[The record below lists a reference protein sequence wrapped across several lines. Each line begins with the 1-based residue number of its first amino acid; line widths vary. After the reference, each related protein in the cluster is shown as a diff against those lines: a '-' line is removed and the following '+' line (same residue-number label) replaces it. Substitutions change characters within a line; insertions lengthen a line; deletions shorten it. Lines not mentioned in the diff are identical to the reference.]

1 MSVRGWPGLTL
12 FNIRLSISPS
22 GSTSLSCC
30 KKTINRPQIC
40 HAERLTRYTAR
51 RSEQNKTCVFVL
63 SPAKAINICAPLL
76 SSGIYSISVLSHP
89 CWSQLTWRH
98 EEDRHY
104 TAASSLM
111 FPRATG
117 RALFGGFCSGPGF
130 TTSVEGFLIQWPC
143 LSAPLTQR
151 PSPSSAFTA
160 IIITGAPQ
168 SVIYKS

>member
-12 FNIRLSISPS
+12 FNIRLSISRS
-22 GSTSLSCC
+22 GSTSLSRC
-30 KKTINRPQIC
+30 KKTINRPRIC

-76 SSGIYSISVLSHP
+76 SSGIYRISVLSHP

-98 EEDRHY
+98 GEDRHY
-104 TAASSLM
+104 RAASSLM

-117 RALFGGFCSGPGF
+117 RALLGGSVLGLASPHQWRGSLSNGPA
-130 TTSVEGFLIQWPC
+130 FLF
-143 LSAPLTQR
+143 L
-151 PSPSSAFTA
+151 
-160 IIITGAPQ
+160 
-168 SVIYKS
+168 

>member
-30 KKTINRPQIC
+30 EKTINRPRIC
-40 HAERLTRYTAR
+40 HAERLTRYAAR

-98 EEDRHY
+98 GEDRHY
-104 TAASSLM
+104 RAAWCFHVQQAGPCWGVLFWAWLYHISRGVPYPTAL
-111 FPRATG
+111 P
-117 RALFGGFCSGPGF
+117 FCSSNPE
-130 TTSVEGFLIQWPC
+130 TKPKLC
-143 LSAPLTQR
+143 LHCYNYNR
-151 PSPSSAFTA
+151 SST
-160 IIITGAPQ
+160 ICNL
-168 SVIYKS
+168 